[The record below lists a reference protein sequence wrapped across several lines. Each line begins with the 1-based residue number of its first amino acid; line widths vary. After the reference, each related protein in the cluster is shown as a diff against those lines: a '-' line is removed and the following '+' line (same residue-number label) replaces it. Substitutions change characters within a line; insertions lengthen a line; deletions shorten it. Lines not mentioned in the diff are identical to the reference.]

1 MYLRKL
7 IVGLAALALG
17 QSQALDCAKAKG
29 AVEQAICGDAE
40 LKALDAKLG
49 ASYGKLRAAMSAG
62 EFAALRSSQLKWLK
76 ERDQRCGAKTDCLS
90 EEMQIRINALDS
102 VREQMAADGA
112 GDKAKQEEKVA
123 AERLKKA
130 EQAAAEAKRAAEEEK
145 KARQEELAQAKEEA
159 GGKVEATAESGED
172 SEDAATKTKAKAKKK
187 PKNSDD
193 GSEEPKASE
202 DDDTGAAVEETST
215 DDTVKAKKKDEA
227 SEDAAVKKVKKKAA
241 ASDEVEISDDDE
253 ASAGDEAS
261 GEAADSAKK
270 PAKKQ
275 GAASTKDD
283 ASAASKVLKGMK
295 KKGSEGDSDR
305 VLMAAKDQ
313 AIKAKASD
321 EKPRKALTS
330 QEIYKLAA
338 KSVVTITAKNSEGES
353 LGSGVVLSKDVVAT
367 NCHVT
372 SDGEDIM
379 VHFDGE
385 QYPAL
390 ASLGNDGLDFCLLF
404 TQGLPA
410 TPAPIGALAQVE
422 PGAPVYSIGSPK
434 GLKLTIANGLVS
446 GLKEVEGVEMIQTS
460 APISHGSSGGG
471 LFNEYGQVIGITTA
485 SLADGQNLNFAL
497 PAELAI
503 QVAQEAVAAK
513 WAAEDN

>member
-1 MYLRKL
+1 
-7 IVGLAALALG
+7 
-17 QSQALDCAKAKG
+17 
-29 AVEQAICGDAE
+29 
-40 LKALDAKLG
+40 
-49 ASYGKLRAAMSAG
+49 
-62 EFAALRSSQLKWLK
+62 
-76 ERDQRCGAKTDCLS
+76 
-90 EEMQIRINALDS
+90 
-102 VREQMAADGA
+102 
-112 GDKAKQEEKVA
+112 
-123 AERLKKA
+123 
-130 EQAAAEAKRAAEEEK
+130 
-145 KARQEELAQAKEEA
+145 
-159 GGKVEATAESGED
+159 
-172 SEDAATKTKAKAKKK
+172 
-187 PKNSDD
+187 
-193 GSEEPKASE
+193 
-202 DDDTGAAVEETST
+202 
-215 DDTVKAKKKDEA
+215 
-227 SEDAAVKKVKKKAA
+227 
-241 ASDEVEISDDDE
+241 
-253 ASAGDEAS
+253 
-261 GEAADSAKK
+261 
-270 PAKKQ
+270 
-275 GAASTKDD
+275 
-283 ASAASKVLKGMK
+283 MK

-313 AIKAKASD
+313 AIKAKASN

-513 WAAEDN
+513 WAAEDK

>member
-7 IVGLAALALG
+7 IVGLATLALA
-17 QSQALDCAKAKG
+17 QSQALDCNKAKG
-29 AVEQAICGDAE
+29 EVEQAICGDAE

-145 KARQEELAQAKEEA
+145 KARQEELAQAKDEA
-159 GGKVEATAESGED
+159 GDDVESTAKGGED

-202 DDDTGAAVEETST
+202 DDDTGATVEETST

-227 SEDAAVKKVKKKAA
+227 SEGAAVKKAKKKAA